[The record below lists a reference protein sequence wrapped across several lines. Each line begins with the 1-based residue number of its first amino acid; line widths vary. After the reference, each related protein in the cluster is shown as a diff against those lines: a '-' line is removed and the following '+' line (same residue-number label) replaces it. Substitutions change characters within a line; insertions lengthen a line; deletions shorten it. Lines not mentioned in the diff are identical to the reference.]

1 VRFVPLAKHFVFFAI
16 SLILIHAQFW
26 AMRQVDPAAF
36 LVDSSQNGAL
46 WLIAVYLF
54 YLQPRR
60 PQ

>member
-36 LVDSSQNGAL
+36 LVDSKMARFG
-46 WLIAVYLF
+46 
-54 YLQPRR
+54 
-60 PQ
+60 